1 MKVVPEVVEFQVSI
15 DSWSEF
21 YQPGYQI
28 FVDTDLVA
36 TTAEMTRGQTYCEK
50 FSRLITLGS
59 HELKIR
65 LLAPGGQSRIIINS
79 IIINSAELEL
89 VNHGEYRLDRPRQY
103 SGETVSTITKVN
115 TLGWAGEYVVKFRS
129 PTVLWFLTDF

>member
-28 FVDTDLVA
+28 FVDRDLIV

-50 FSRLITLGS
+50 FSHLITPGS

-65 LLAPGGQSRIIINS
+65 LLAPGGQSHIRINYIS
-79 IIINSAELEL
+79 INSAKLEL
-89 VNHGEYRLDRPRQY
+89 VDHGEYRLDRPRFY
-103 SGETVSTITKVN
+103 SGQTVSTISKVN
-115 TLGWAGEYVVKFRS
+115 TLGWAGEYVIQFRS
-129 PTVLWFLTDF
+129 PTVLWFLTDL